1 MEDDE
6 FLIYE
11 RKYEDETFYIVLN
24 NTHNKIFDINLI
36 SDNIKL
42 KDIQTNE
49 IYDASNNKFKLK
61 KLAYKILKKEKT

>member
-1 MEDDE
+1 MKENMKMKHSI
-6 FLIYE
+6 LYYN
-11 RKYEDETFYIVLN
+11 R
-24 NTHNKIFDINLI
+24 HNKIFDINLI

-61 KLAYKILKKEKT
+61 KLTIKY